1 MIIFLNGWNEHTNRA
16 PRSDHSNPELEASTH
31 GQLQLLVATRTTER
45 LYEEITPKQKEY
57 LTTLAQSSS
66 GWAERYGISRPELL
80 QMPRSL
86 QDHQCA
92 QVLLFSDTGKYLFV
106 DYFQH
111 QSPLLI
117 RIDFEFFVWPIR
129 GVLDKFPGLEARTS
143 CLQRM
148 IYQFDR
154 DSPSK

>member
-1 MIIFLNGWNEHTNRA
+1 MSVQSFLGDHAVQTCEVSCKMIIFLNGWNEHTNRA

-66 GWAERYGISRPELL
+66 GWAERYGISRAKLL
-80 QMPRSL
+80 RMRRSL

-92 QVLLFSDTGKYLFV
+92 QVPRFSNVGNNPLVDHIRKQSPQSIRINFKLFV
-106 DYFQH
+106 
-111 QSPLLI
+111 
-117 RIDFEFFVWPIR
+117 
-129 GVLDKFPGLEARTS
+129 
-143 CLQRM
+143 
-148 IYQFDR
+148 
-154 DSPSK
+154 